1 MTTATLLNV
10 AIIPL
15 AEIRDVGNV
24 RQELR
29 GIEDLAESIRRH
41 GMLTAVTVEPHPEG
55 GYTLAAGS
63 RRLAAARLAGL
74 DEVPAVIV
82 PPGGDVERLL
92 KRAVENIDREQ
103 LTDLEAA
110 DAMQQL
116 LDLGADTE
124 LVAAALHTTPDNIE
138 AWRVVAGLPTL
149 VRELIEAGTMTARDA
164 HELTAV
170 SESGEELDE
179 CLRRIGEGWN
189 VKSAVE
195 TVVRER
201 KRRLEEEKTRS
212 RLAKEGCAIVDSP
225 NYGYF
230 AHNSKVQRLGQGHG
244 DVHIAKR
251 EHIKQPC
258 HAAFVDKDG
267 KANYVC
273 TDRSRHAG
281 VEGSGVPDL
290 KAERATKRA
299 EKKLLREAHSTRFR
313 AVGEALRNHAFTHD
327 EAVAHVLTLWVS
339 EAKPAV
345 CEVAA
350 ELLGLVVAKEGGI
363 RAAEEALTSHAAG
376 GEDCLVD
383 VALAIALAAGE
394 HGLTTERFDYSS
406 EAVAAHI
413 RLLRTTGIHDLAEVE
428 VAAARSRLPWEM
440 RHAAAE
446 DAGEDGLEQEV
457 EDVEAADPDLGND
470 DRKEGEPSEQ

>member
-41 GMLTAVTVEPHPEG
+41 GILTAVTVEPHPEG

-92 KRAVENIDREQ
+92 KRAVENIEREQ

-201 KRRLEEEKTRS
+201 KRRIEEEKTRS
-212 RLAKEGCAIVDSP
+212 RLAKEGCPIVDPP

-244 DVHIAKR
+244 DVHVAKR

-281 VEGSGVPDL
+281 VEGSGIPDL
-290 KAERATKRA
+290 KAERAAKRT
-299 EKKLLREAHSTRFR
+299 EKKALREAHATRFR

-339 EAKPAV
+339 EAKPAI

-350 ELLGLVVAKEGGI
+350 ELLGLLVAKDGGV
-363 RAAEEALTSHAAG
+363 RAAEEALTAHAAG
-376 GEDCLVD
+376 GEGRLVD
-383 VALAIALAAGE
+383 VAMAIALAAGE
-394 HGLTTERFDYSS
+394 QGLTTDRFDYSA

-413 RLLRTTGIHDLAEVE
+413 RLLDETGIHPLTEIE
-428 VAAARSRLPWEM
+428 RAAARTRLPWDLRQPAPSE
-440 RHAAAE
+440 AE
-446 DAGEDGLEQEV
+446 GQEPDDDAGEPAESDTDG
-457 EDVEAADPDLGND
+457 AAA
-470 DRKEGEPSEQ
+470 

>member
-15 AEIRDVGNV
+15 GEIRDVGNV

-230 AHNSKVQRLGQGHG
+230 AHNSKAQRLGQGHG

-258 HAAFVDKDG
+258 HAAFVDKEG

-290 KAERATKRA
+290 KAERATRRA
-299 EKKLLREAHSTRFR
+299 DKKLLREAHATRFR
-313 AVGEALRNHAFTHD
+313 AVGEALRNHAFTRD
-327 EAVAHVLTLWVS
+327 EAVSHVLTLWVS

-345 CEVAA
+345 GEVAA
-350 ELLGLVVAKEGGI
+350 ELLGLVVAKDGGI
-363 RAAEEALTSHAAG
+363 RAAEEALTAHAAG
-376 GEDCLVD
+376 GEGCLVD

-394 HGLTTERFDYSS
+394 HGLTTDRFDYSS
-406 EAVAAHI
+406 EAVAAHM
-413 RLLRTTGIHDLAEVE
+413 RFLEETGIHPLTEIE
-428 VAAARSRLPWEM
+428 RAAVRTRLPWDLRQAAPAEAEGEEPDDDDGDPAKSDTDG
-440 RHAAAE
+440 AAA
-446 DAGEDGLEQEV
+446 
-457 EDVEAADPDLGND
+457 
-470 DRKEGEPSEQ
+470 